1 MVERCVAAEKE
12 RHALETARATSAADE
27 ARAAAEKERDE
38 AQKQRG
44 EAQKQLKEQQLRHAI
59 ELAKA
64 KAAAEAELDARSQ
77 QFAAD
82 LRALNASYREARD
95 ELGVLTQQL
104 REVRRAKAAA
114 ERALRDG
121 LDHAQARQDDA
132 DARLFERSQLAVQLA
147 GHASKALQQE
157 MLTIFTFQDRMAKI
171 SVPTVTVA
179 PSVPAQA
186 AAALWSPFVAFP
198 TEQGERASLPR
209 RRYCCLQQC
218 PPQQCPP
225 QRR

>member
-12 RHALETARATSAADE
+12 RHALDTARATSAADE
-27 ARAAAEKERDE
+27 ARAAAQKERD
-38 AQKQRG
+38 

-104 REVRRAKAAA
+104 REVRRAKEAA
-114 ERALRDG
+114 ERALREG

-147 GHASKALQQE
+147 GHASKVIA
-157 MLTIFTFQDRMAKI
+157 
-171 SVPTVTVA
+171 
-179 PSVPAQA
+179 
-186 AAALWSPFVAFP
+186 
-198 TEQGERASLPR
+198 TE
-209 RRYCCLQQC
+209 CH
-218 PPQQCPP
+218 
-225 QRR
+225 